1 MNYKNNSIIYF
12 FKYTLIYILAILAIL
27 ILFILYK
34 NINKFLNYDAF
45 ELQQPTLQ
53 PTIQSMPTSFERTQL
68 YGSLFLDE
76 LNKVIK
82 NMTDPS
88 IKYENKRVE
97 IIRYSDALL

>member
-1 MNYKNNSIIYF
+1 
-12 FKYTLIYILAILAIL
+12 
-27 ILFILYK
+27 
-34 NINKFLNYDAF
+34 
-45 ELQQPTLQ
+45 
-53 PTIQSMPTSFERTQL
+53 MPTSFERTQL